1 MVVRRAVRRPVLVA
15 LVVAALHV
23 TGMSPAGACSCAPIG
38 DEGAFA
44 DADAVFVGSSV
55 SRTVEHGEVRSTAD
69 PAVHRFEVSAVYKGE
84 VRRDQEVVTASD
96 GSSCGFE
103 APLDV
108 EVLVFA
114 DRTSSYGPRPGA
126 GQLTGDLCNGTRAL
140 EVRPVPAAFGEPV
153 EPAQAGA
160 VTAADIGTDDGD
172 GASPRLPIAAGAAVV
187 VLAFVVLRRRARPP
201 GGRSRSSAG

>member
-1 MVVRRAVRRPVLVA
+1 MVVGGAVRRPVLVA

-55 SRTVEHGEVRSTAD
+55 SRTVEHGEVRSSAD

-84 VRRDQEVVTASD
+84 VRRDQEVVTTSE

-103 APLDV
+103 APPDI

-114 DRTSSYGPRPGA
+114 DRTASFGPKPGA

-140 EVRPVPAAFGEPV
+140 DLRPVPPAFGEPV
-153 EPAQAGA
+153 QPVQASA
-160 VTAADIGTDDGD
+160 VTAADIDTDDDD
-172 GASPRLPIAAGAAVV
+172 GASTWLPIAAGAALVV
-187 VLAFVVLRRRARPP
+187 VAIVVLRRRARPAGP
-201 GGRSRSSAG
+201 RSRSSVR